1 VVHRQPAADASPIT
15 SIGAR
20 RRRCDSE
27 FRLADLLAERCEH
40 CPGCAAPLV
49 QQGTRIL
56 AAEVADAAQARLRS
70 ALASLEAG
78 ADALELL
85 PHTLIR
91 NLLPPYARPHGGGDG
106 ESIRRL
112 IDYLSRLI
120 ERLRAGRGDSTTV
133 SAKSGAPPEPTQRST
148 VRTLPAATPVDG

>member
-20 RRRCDSE
+20 CRRCDSE

-106 ESIRRL
+106 ESIP
-112 IDYLSRLI
+112 RLI
-120 ERLRAGRGDSTTV
+120 EPPYRKASRRAGRQHNRFGKV
-133 SAKSGAPPEPTQRST
+133 RCAP
-148 VRTLPAATPVDG
+148 